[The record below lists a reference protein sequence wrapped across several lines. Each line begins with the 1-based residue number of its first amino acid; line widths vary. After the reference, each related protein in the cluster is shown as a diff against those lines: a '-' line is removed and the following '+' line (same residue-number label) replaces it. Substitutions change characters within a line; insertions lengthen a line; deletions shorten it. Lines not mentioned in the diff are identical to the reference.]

1 MVSYVFQI
9 VYLFLPTKV
18 AFFSRGDL
26 IPLSK
31 WKEQHSSWIDWSFCQ
46 LSKTSEWLFGSAKSD
61 VSARYIH
68 LPTIKVQ
75 ADSLMNLYSREFQ
88 SEVDGTGSIVA
99 YSTFYDNASDIVHTK
114 ENFDVALAYL
124 SERGDVVIGQDRHG
138 EKILKFR
145 VSFAV
150 HVRFRSTT
158 KLLFNIYVTFLQL
171 FAYITCMVCTSRKF
185 VLVQHFERLSI
196 AAFYRIN
203 AMSSAKHWH
212 A

>member
-1 MVSYVFQI
+1 
-9 VYLFLPTKV
+9 
-18 AFFSRGDL
+18 
-26 IPLSK
+26 
-31 WKEQHSSWIDWSFCQ
+31 WIDWSFCQ

-145 VSFAV
+145 DTTSSGP
-150 HVRFRSTT
+150 VRFTEADASVHDIR
-158 KLLFNIYVTFLQL
+158 
-171 FAYITCMVCTSRKF
+171 R
-185 VLVQHFERLSI
+185 
-196 AAFYRIN
+196 
-203 AMSSAKHWH
+203 AMSKVEKEIDVLEKKIEK
-212 A
+212 